1 MYADEQ
7 KTKNS
12 YVPTKLVIK
21 IDHKALVTKVVV
33 CGTVEEI
40 HQRNRIESSDPDSA
54 PERKKERALAGQWRK
69 VPGGKDGFLEK
80 KRKPFNQISQYKKN

>member
-40 HQRNRIESSDPDSA
+40 HQRNRIESPDPDSA
-54 PERKKERALAGQWRK
+54 PEGKNKHWQVSGERCQEARMA
-69 VPGGKDGFLEK
+69 F
-80 KRKPFNQISQYKKN
+80 